1 MVAGVDAP
9 LPGGEGGGSLGAV
22 ITRGLLF
29 LAALLAVVALGDA
42 TASPGEQ
49 GAGLHT
55 RVALISERAV
65 VVPGESFDV
74 GIHLKMEPG
83 WHTYWKDP
91 GDSGLATSV
100 EWKLPYGFTAGPL
113 HWPKPE
119 IMKEAGIVTYG
130 YKNEVVLLA
139 KIRVPA
145 TGLKAGKVIQ
155 LGAKV
160 DWLECKEVCVP
171 GSAVVSA
178 TLRVGAVPAPAPP
191 ASTALLERF
200 RKRIPPDDGKP
211 AGQTETQNTRHGTQ
225 EGAGSEPL
233 PAHRSLLTLL
243 FAAFLGG
250 LILNVMPCVL
260 PVIAIKILGFV
271 QQGGGERG
279 ARRLGAWFVVGVI
292 VSFWGL
298 GFAVVGLQSAGREI
312 GWGFQ
317 FQDPRFLL
325 VMALVTTVVAL
336 NFFGIFEIGAGGGA
350 LQAAGALA
358 SRRGDAG
365 AFFNGVLATALATP
379 CTAPF
384 LSAAMFYAFSQPV
397 PVVLLFFT
405 AAGAGLAS
413 PYALLSWKPSL
424 LRWLPKPGAWMLRFK
439 QLMGFPMLA
448 TSLWLA
454 WTLGAAHGNDAAA
467 MLLAILLVASLA
479 TWAIGTWCPRHGWIV
494 AVVVALSAWLGSAP
508 LMKALASPRATPASA
523 AEGGIAWR
531 AWSPSALEAALRDTR
546 QPVFVDFTAR
556 WCLTCQ
562 VNLRTS
568 IEVPTVE
575 AKMSEIGAIAFL
587 ADYTRRNDDITR
599 ALKSFGRSGGAALRG
614 VPRRPLAVPDRAAR
628 GAHPWAGPQRSGTRR
643 GTSTRYAVEKPWRCE
658 MAAAIHHS
666 SGLPV
671 FSSFI

>member
-1 MVAGVDAP
+1 M
-9 LPGGEGGGSLGAV
+9 
-22 ITRGLLF
+22 ITRRILLPVV
-29 LAALLAVVALGDA
+29 LLALLAPWGADA
-42 TASPGEQ
+42 RPDEKG
-49 GAGLHT
+49 GGPHT
-55 RVALISERAV
+55 RVALISERTV
-65 VVPGESFDV
+65 VAPGESFDV
-74 GIHLKMEPG
+74 GIHLKMDPG

-100 EWKLPYGFTAGPL
+100 EWKLPSGFTAGPL
-113 HWPKPE
+113 RWPKPE
-119 IMKEAGIVTYG
+119 IMKEAGLVTYG
-130 YKNEVVLLA
+130 YENEVVLLA
-139 KIRVPA
+139 KITASVEGTKRSQ
-145 TGLKAGKVIQ
+145 VIS

-171 GSAVVSA
+171 GSAVVSV
-178 TLRVGAVPAPAPP
+178 TLRVGHFPSAHP

-200 RKRIPPDDGKP
+200 RKLIPPDDGKP
-211 AGQTETQNTRHGTQ
+211 DKEIGGRTTDDGLVPR
-225 EGAGSEPL
+225 GAGGQESESKGAETHVRPSVFGL
-233 PAHRSLLTLL
+233 RSSVFLLL

-260 PVIAIKILGFV
+260 PVIAIKILSFV

-279 ARRLGAWFVVGVI
+279 ARRLGAWFVAGVI
-292 VSFWGL
+292 ISFWVLGL
-298 GFAVVGLQSAGREI
+298 AVVGLQSAGREI

-325 VMALVTTVVAL
+325 AMALVTTVVAM
-336 NFFGIFEIGAGGGA
+336 NFFGVFEIAAGGGA

-384 LSAAMFYAFSQPV
+384 LSTAMFYAFSQPV

-405 AAGAGLAS
+405 VAGAGLAS

-467 MLLAILLVASLA
+467 VLLAILLVASLA
-479 TWAIGTWCPRHGWIV
+479 TWAIGTWLPRHGWVV
-494 AVVVALSAWLGSAP
+494 AAVVALSAWLGSAP
-508 LMKALASPRATPASA
+508 LMKALASPRAASASA

-531 AWSPSALEAALRDTR
+531 AWSPSALEAALRETR

-562 VNLRTS
+562 VNQRTS
-568 IEVPTVE
+568 IEVPAVE

-599 ALKSFGRSGGAALRG
+599 ALKSFGRSGVPLCVVYPADRSQSPIVLPEVLTPGVVLDAL
-614 VPRRPLAVPDRAAR
+614 ARAA
-628 GAHPWAGPQRSGTRR
+628 APAQGTQ
-643 GTSTRYAVEKPWRCE
+643 
-658 MAAAIHHS
+658 
-666 SGLPV
+666 
-671 FSSFI
+671 